1 MSFIDFAEVKARRSI
16 EQAAKLL
23 GLHVTEERNQM
34 RAACPVCGGG
44 PLIHRR
50 AFFFALLQRDIRQAV
65 LIFQS

>member
-1 MSFIDFAEVKARRSI
+1 MSFIDFAEVRARRSI
-16 EQAAKLL
+16 EPAAKLL

-50 AFFFALLQRDIRQAV
+50 ALLQRDKTRHTV